1 MWLKVGLAYLAF
13 VMIGANDGAFG
24 VILPSLQNTYG
35 IGKSTASLIFLFGTT
50 GYLLAAFAS
59 GLLVERLGRRLFLTL
74 GPVIFMLGAAGMAAA
89 LGFPPSL
96 ASVFVMSFGV
106 AIIDAGLNSYIAGFP
121 NNTGLLNYLHAFYG
135 LGALIGPV
143 VASGLIALGLP
154 WPGVY
159 VVWMAVSVPVA
170 LGLWLALRGERG
182 EAHQDGAAGGAP
194 KAANGGNVLA
204 SALRLRVVWLGA
216 VFLLIYVG
224 CELSL
229 GNWSYSL
236 LTQER
241 AQAPLIAAWTVSGFW
256 MGLTLGRLVLGGLAR
271 RIGDKAMVQGCLV
284 GVMAGL
290 LLVWL
295 PPREITQLSTATGI
309 VGLWLAGFSLGPIFP
324 TTIAVMSRLVPGRVL
339 PSAIGF
345 ITSAGSA
352 GAALFPWVAGNLAEQ
367 AGLWVLMPY
376 VIVLSLLLQACWW
389 LLQAAPEVG

>member
-1 MWLKVGLAYLAF
+1 
-13 VMIGANDGAFG
+13 MIGANDGAFG

-143 VASGLIALGLP
+143 VASGLIGLGLP

-182 EAHQDGAAGGAP
+182 EAHQDGAAGGAS
-194 KAANGGNVLA
+194 K
-204 SALRLRVVWLGA
+204 
-216 VFLLIYVG
+216 
-224 CELSL
+224 
-229 GNWSYSL
+229 
-236 LTQER
+236 
-241 AQAPLIAAWTVSGFW
+241 
-256 MGLTLGRLVLGGLAR
+256 
-271 RIGDKAMVQGCLV
+271 
-284 GVMAGL
+284 
-290 LLVWL
+290 
-295 PPREITQLSTATGI
+295 
-309 VGLWLAGFSLGPIFP
+309 
-324 TTIAVMSRLVPGRVL
+324 
-339 PSAIGF
+339 
-345 ITSAGSA
+345 A
-352 GAALFPWVAGNLAEQ
+352 GA
-367 AGLWVLMPY
+367 
-376 VIVLSLLLQACWW
+376 
-389 LLQAAPEVG
+389 